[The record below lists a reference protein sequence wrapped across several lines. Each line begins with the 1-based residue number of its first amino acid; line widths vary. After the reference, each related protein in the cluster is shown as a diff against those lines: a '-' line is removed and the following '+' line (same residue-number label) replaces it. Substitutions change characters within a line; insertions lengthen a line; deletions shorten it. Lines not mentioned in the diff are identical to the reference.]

1 MVGMLLTGPEKAVLF
16 LLSLD
21 EDVAAPIV
29 NELEVPDLTK
39 LREVASSMREVSSDA
54 LESTYQEF
62 VEKTSHAVAVP
73 RGGLPYLRRLTAE
86 AIGTTVADEVFD
98 DGAKSP
104 MERLHAAPPDAVAAL
119 LQDESD
125 QLVAA
130 IVAKLDPP
138 VAAAVLEAL
147 PPEREATVLSR
158 MSKLTDLPAGVLDDV
173 ARALANELPDAGAE
187 TLVGFDGIARAA
199 DILNASGRQMSTQIL
214 EVIEE
219 AEPELA
225 RDVRLAMFTFLDLS
239 RLDARGMRTLLREV
253 PTERLTIALKG
264 APENVAAAMFAGLS
278 ERAAT
283 LIKDDLEVLG
293 KVRKAEVEAARQ
305 EVVQVALRLEADGGL
320 DLGRGDD

>member
-1 MVGMLLTGPEKAVLF
+1 MLLTGPEKAVLF

-39 LREVASSMREVSSDA
+39 LREVAASMREVSSDA
-54 LESTYQEF
+54 LEATYQEF

-73 RGGLPYLRRLTAE
+73 RGGLPYLKRLTAE
-86 AIGTTVADEVFD
+86 AIGTTVADQVFD
-98 DGAKSP
+98 DDAKSP

-130 IVAKLDPP
+130 IVAKLEPAA
-138 VAAAVLEAL
+138 AAAVLEAL

-158 MSKLTDLPAGVLDDV
+158 MSKLTDLPAAVLNDV

-187 TLVGFDGIARAA
+187 NLIGFDGISRAA
-199 DILNASGRQMSTQIL
+199 DILNAGGRQMSTQIL

-225 RDVRLAMFTFLDLS
+225 RDMRMAMFTFLDLS
-239 RLDARGMRTLLREV
+239 RLDARDMRTLLREV

-264 APENVAAAMFAGLS
+264 APDDVANAMFAGLS

-283 LIKDDLEVLG
+283 FIKDDLEVLG
-293 KVRKAEVEAARQ
+293 KVRKAEIEAARQ